1 MDGGG
6 KPDVAPEKPPVVYL
20 DKAEPPGA
28 PESGIQS
35 GRTYAGD
42 VLRVTHVGPYAAME
56 RTYAALIIW
65 RTVAGF
71 EDNGDSWEQY
81 VSDPGST
88 PDAELVTNINWPVK

>member
-1 MDGGG
+1 M
-6 KPDVAPEKPPVVYL
+6 P
-20 DKAEPPGA
+20 
-28 PESGIQS
+28 
-35 GRTYAGD
+35 
-42 VLRVTHVGPYAAME
+42 
-56 RTYAALIIW
+56 